1 VSSFPAD
8 GPLLVVMAG
17 RPGTGKTT
25 LARRIATTLRAAH
38 LRIDAIETA
47 IVRSGLATPPVGP
60 VGYIVAQEVA
70 AGTLGAGVSVVADAV
85 NPVPEARA
93 GWRDLAA
100 RTRTRMVVFET
111 GIPDE
116 EEHRR
121 RVTARRPD
129 LAGQAVP
136 AWDQVVAAKYV
147 AWDDLRDGPRHVID
161 MTDAAAGVRAALDV
175 LGRGPTGGRLR
186 PG

>member
-1 VSSFPAD
+1 MSSVPAD

-25 LARRIATTLRAAH
+25 LAGRIATTLRAAY

-60 VGYIVAQEVA
+60 VGYVVAQEVA
-70 AGTLGAGVSVVADAV
+70 AGTLAAGVSVVADAV

-93 GWRDLAA
+93 GWRELGA
-100 RTRTRMVVFET
+100 RTRTPIVVFET
-111 GIPDE
+111 RIADE

-121 RVTARRPD
+121 RVTARTPD
-129 LAGQAVP
+129 LAGLVVP
-136 AWDQVVAAKYV
+136 SWEQVMAAEYV

-161 MTDAAAGVRAALDV
+161 MTDTAAGVRAALDV
-175 LGRGPTGGRLR
+175 LGR
-186 PG
+186 